1 METAIEEL
9 QRRHPNVDRMMC
21 ETLLKLHDQGKLDK
35 HMPKLDEKPPQPEV
49 CILRGAITIE
59 NNFSAVILRGNS
71 LPVVVNEPDGA
82 GNNVP
87 HDLP

>member
-9 QRRHPNVDRMMC
+9 QRRHPNLDRMMC
-21 ETLLKLHDQGKLDK
+21 ETLLKLHEQGKLDK
-35 HMPKLDEKPPQPEV
+35 HTAKLDEKPPHPEV
-49 CILRGAITIE
+49 CILRDAITIE
-59 NNFSAVILRGNS
+59 NNFSAVYYY
-71 LPVVVNEPDGA
+71 VVVNEPDGA

>member
-21 ETLLKLHDQGKLDK
+21 KTLLKLHDQDKLDK
-35 HMPKLDEKPPQPEV
+35 HMPD
-49 CILRGAITIE
+49 A
-59 NNFSAVILRGNS
+59 N
-71 LPVVVNEPDGA
+71 VVVNEPDGA

>member
-59 NNFSAVILRGNS
+59 NNLSA
-71 LPVVVNEPDGA
+71 VVVNEPDGA